1 MGELRC
7 ARSVCLPFALSAA
20 RHCVRRHAGHV
31 TERPRLGFPFAR
43 SAAAKVNY
51 SCVQIGH
58 AILRRHRITGAV
70 QRGNSV
76 THSFADASRNW
87 CFDSGRPAELNN
99 CAPRA
104 ATPHVAGV
112 SWERLIY
119 SGGRLGLF
127 YQTYALDEI
136 SLNLSGLP
144 QQRTGRSHPLVRCS
158 QSLQKSLNRSGAS
171 AV

>member
-119 SGGRLGLF
+119 SGGRLGVF

-136 SLNLSGLP
+136 SLNLSGLN
-144 QQRTGRSHPLVRCS
+144 RRRSKGPAVLIRWCVV
-158 QSLQKSLNRSGAS
+158 LNLSRNP
-171 AV
+171 